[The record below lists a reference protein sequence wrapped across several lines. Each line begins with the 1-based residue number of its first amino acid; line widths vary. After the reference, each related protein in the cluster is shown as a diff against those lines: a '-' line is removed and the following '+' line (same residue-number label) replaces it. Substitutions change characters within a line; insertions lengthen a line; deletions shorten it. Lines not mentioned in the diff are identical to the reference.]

1 MKAMRKLAWV
11 EAKLF
16 LREPLAL
23 LIAFAFP
30 FFMLFILT
38 GVFGNEVELD
48 PEEAKVWRSVGPS
61 DYYVSTYVGLVM
73 ASVGLVTLPLRLAG
87 YREQGV
93 LRRYRAA
100 GMPLVVV
107 LGSQVIVSAAMSI
120 IAGVGI
126 VVVSTLAYG
135 TVLPD
140 SWWLVG
146 VAGVIGL
153 VTFSAIGV
161 FLGAVLP
168 SARAVQGVGI
178 ALFFVMM
185 LISGSGPPRDVLTGS
200 MNVLSNAMPLT
211 HLNWVLQDAWL
222 GHGFAAGH
230 ALLTLTF
237 AGAASVLSLRF
248 FRWE

>member
-1 MKAMRKLAWV
+1 MNAMRKLAWV

-30 FFMLFILT
+30 FFMLFILV
-38 GVFGNEVELD
+38 GVFGNDVELD
-48 PEEAKVWRSVGPS
+48 PEEAKIWRNVGPS

-100 GMPLVVV
+100 GMSVVVV

-140 SWWLVG
+140 NGWLVG
-146 VAGVIGL
+146 VGSILGL
-153 VTFSAIGV
+153 LTFSAIGV
-161 FLGAVLP
+161 CLGAVMP

-185 LISGSGPPRDVLTGS
+185 LISGSGPPRDVLTGTMGAVS
-200 MNVLSNAMPLT
+200 DAMPLT

-230 ALLTLTF
+230 ALLT
-237 AGAASVLSLRF
+237 AGYMAAAGLVAVRF

>member
-1 MKAMRKLAWV
+1 MSALRKLAWV

-23 LIAFAFP
+23 LVAFAFP
-30 FFMLFILT
+30 FFLLFILV
-38 GVFGNEVELD
+38 GVFGNDVEAD
-48 PEEAKVWRSVGPS
+48 PEDAKVWRYVGPS

-100 GMPLVVV
+100 GMPVAVV
-107 LGSQVIVSAAMSI
+107 LGSQVIVSAAMSL
-120 IAGVGI
+120 IAAVGI
-126 VVVSTLAYG
+126 VLVSTVIYG

-140 SWWLVG
+140 NWWLVG
-146 VAGVIGL
+146 VGVVIGL
-153 VTFSAIGV
+153 LTFSAIGV
-161 FLGAVLP
+161 CLGAILP
-168 SARAVQGVGI
+168 SARTVQGVGF

-185 LISGSGPPRDVLTGS
+185 LISGSGPPREVLTGT
-200 MNVLSNAMPLT
+200 MNAVSNALPLT

-230 ALLTLTF
+230 ALITVGF
-237 AGAASVLSLRF
+237 MAVAAVVAVRF